1 MASTIKNICKG
12 IIIVVAMVF
21 CSCTKYEYIDGG
33 VAKGVHDC
41 SMWDYFHT
49 DGYDWDSTRV
59 MIEYAGM
66 KSFFDGTGEYKQI
79 TFFGITNHVIC
90 RYLLEKG
97 YARVSDI
104 DVADCK
110 KLLEA
115 LIVPKRIMT
124 EDIPAGSRLV
134 IGQKIK
140 EEGGAVCE
148 SVRGELF
155 LWKLQDPYQGME
167 HAGAFHLYIA
177 IENNEKAQPEVV
189 ASSNIQ
195 TNNGVVQSL
204 NYDFDVSNFLMNR

>member
-1 MASTIKNICKG
+1 M
-12 IIIVVAMVF
+12 VAMVF
-21 CSCTKYEYIDGG
+21 CSCTIYEYIDGRL
-33 VAKGVHDC
+33 AEGVHDC

-90 RYLLEKG
+90 RYLLKKG
-97 YARVSDI
+97 YTRISDI
-104 DVADCK
+104 DAADCK

-124 EDIPAGSRLV
+124 EDIPSGRRLV
-134 IGQKIK
+134 IGQKIT
-140 EEGGAVCE
+140 EEEGAVCE
-148 SVRGELF
+148 SLRGELF

-177 IENNEKAQPEVV
+177 IKNNIEAKPEVV

-204 NYDFDVSNFLMNR
+204 NYDFDLNNFLMNR

>member
-1 MASTIKNICKG
+1 MASTIKSICKG

-33 VAKGVHDC
+33 LANGVHDC

-90 RYLLEKG
+90 RYLLKKG
-97 YARVSDI
+97 YTRISDI
-104 DVADCK
+104 DAADCK

-124 EDIPAGSRLV
+124 EDIPSGRRLV
-134 IGQKIK
+134 IGQKIT
-140 EEGGAVCE
+140 EEEGAVCE
-148 SVRGELF
+148 SLRGELF

-177 IENNEKAQPEVV
+177 IKNNIEAKPEVV

-204 NYDFDVSNFLMNR
+204 NYDFDLNNFLMNR

>member
-12 IIIVVAMVF
+12 IMIMVAVVF

-33 VAKGVHDC
+33 VAKGVHNC
-41 SMWDYFHT
+41 SMWDYFGT

-66 KSFFDGTGEYKQI
+66 KSYFDGTGEVKEI

-90 RYLLEKG
+90 RYLLKKG
-97 YARVSDI
+97 YSGVRDM

-110 KLLEA
+110 KLLKA
-115 LIVPKRIMT
+115 LIIPKKIMT
-124 EDIPAGSRLV
+124 EDIPEGERLV
-134 IGQKIK
+134 VG
-140 EEGGAVCE
+140 ESLTEGGGAVYE
-148 SVRGELF
+148 SVWGKLF

-177 IENNEKAQPEVV
+177 IENNQKAKPEVV

-195 TNNGVVQSL
+195 TNNGIVQSL
-204 NYDFDVSNFLMNR
+204 NYDFNVSNFLINR

>member
-1 MASTIKNICKG
+1 M
-12 IIIVVAMVF
+12 
-21 CSCTKYEYIDGG
+21 TK
-33 VAKGVHDC
+33 
-41 SMWDYFHT
+41 
-49 DGYDWDSTRV
+49 
-59 MIEYAGM
+59 
-66 KSFFDGTGEYKQI
+66 
-79 TFFGITNHVIC
+79 
-90 RYLLEKG
+90 
-97 YARVSDI
+97 
-104 DVADCK
+104 
-110 KLLEA
+110 
-115 LIVPKRIMT
+115 
-124 EDIPAGSRLV
+124 DIPAGSRLV